1 MSICHN
7 ISAMS
12 ACRYLNYNQKALNKN
27 MERLSSGYRINS
39 AADDPAG
46 LSISENMRAQISGL
60 NTMQRNAQDEISSIQ
75 TADGALNEVHAMLV
89 RMKELSVQS
98 ANGTYTSDTDR
109 VNMNKEFTA
118 LKDEIDR
125 ITNTT
130 TYNGSNVVNKDP
142 VSQKSGLSE
151 LNILTQENARKA
163 ADELDKEVDNVSG
176 KRANLGAQQNALEHR
191 INVMGI
197 TAENLQ
203 AAESRIRDVDMAT
216 EMVDMAK
223 NKILVQCGEAML
235 AQANAQSKDILQVLK
250 SGESDN

>member
-1 MSICHN
+1 MSICNNN
-7 ISAMS
+7 IGMS
-12 ACRYLNYNQKALNKN
+12 ICRYLNYNQKALNKN
-27 MERLSSGYRINS
+27 MQRLSSGYRINS

-46 LSISENMRAQISGL
+46 LSVSESMRAQISGL
-60 NTMQRNAQDEISSIQ
+60 DIAQRNAQDQISSIQ
-75 TADGALNEVHAMLV
+75 TADGALNEVHSMLN

-125 ITNTT
+125 ITKTT
-130 TYNGSNVVNKDP
+130 SFNGKNIVKNDP

-163 ADELDKEVDNVSG
+163 MDELDKEVDNISG
-176 KRANLGAQQNALEHR
+176 KRADLGAQQNALEHR

-203 AAESRIRDVDMAT
+203 AAESRIRDVDMAA

-223 NKILVQCGEAML
+223 NKILVECGNAML

-250 SGESDN
+250 SGEPQ